1 MLTNFE
7 TLIES
12 LRGALHGGREV
23 TAVSPVHR
31 RRRRVLARYAEL
43 AERADYAM
51 RNARVVARRAHSA
64 LLDGEPSVPDL
75 PDVLAELACAVDRLT
90 AELTR
95 EGDLAR
101 ARSAVVDVVVHAKV
115 MSDDAVALL
124 GTSEQVLVAQLR
136 SIALDLLQ
144 ATGLSRTEARAAMH
158 AS

>member
-1 MLTNFE
+1 M
-7 TLIES
+7 
-12 LRGALHGGREV
+12 
-23 TAVSPVHR
+23 
-31 RRRRVLARYAEL
+31 
-43 AERADYAM
+43 
-51 RNARVVARRAHSA
+51 
-64 LLDGEPSVPDL
+64 
-75 PDVLAELACAVDRLT
+75 DRLT